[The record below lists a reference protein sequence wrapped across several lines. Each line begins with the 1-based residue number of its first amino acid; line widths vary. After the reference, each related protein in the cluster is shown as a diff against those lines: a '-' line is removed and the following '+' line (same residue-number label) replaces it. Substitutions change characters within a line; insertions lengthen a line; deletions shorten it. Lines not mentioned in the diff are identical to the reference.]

1 MSICTSLCD
10 APAHNMG
17 QESYKEP
24 LPPNG
29 ICNIERNTP
38 HELTMNIW
46 AHFICLVSPSS
57 FAVIIDSI
65 YKVTEGRQSE
75 IFHRHAEG
83 NFDPSCCFTIYHGNH
98 MESLD
103 LITSNPEEARTWIT
117 GLKYLMAGISDEDSL
132 AKRQRTHDQYPFK
145 KLCTIL
151 VGMAPWCILSYNVCR
166 GPPPF
171 CLNSRGP
178 PQ

>member
-1 MSICTSLCD
+1 MTLSL
-10 APAHNMG
+10 NNS
-17 QESYKEP
+17 ELLKT
-24 LPPNG
+24 
-29 ICNIERNTP
+29 ERGWVDVQACHLLFSLFP
-38 HELTMNIW
+38 I
-46 AHFICLVSPSS
+46 V
-57 FAVIIDSI
+57 VIDSI

-132 AKRQRTHDQYPFK
+132 AKRQRTHDQYPF
-145 KLCTIL
+145 
-151 VGMAPWCILSYNVCR
+151 MSLSSS
-166 GPPPF
+166 F
-171 CLNSRGP
+171 
-178 PQ
+178 